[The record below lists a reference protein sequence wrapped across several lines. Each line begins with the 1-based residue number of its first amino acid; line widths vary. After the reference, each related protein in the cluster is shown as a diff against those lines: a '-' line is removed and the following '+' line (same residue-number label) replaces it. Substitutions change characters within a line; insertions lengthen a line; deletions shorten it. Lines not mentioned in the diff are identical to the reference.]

1 MDVKEL
7 LGVTLGSCTIE
18 RMVGRGGMGAV
29 FLAQQSRPARVV
41 AVKVL
46 IPASGY
52 DPDELR
58 VFLER
63 FRREADTVAKLEHK
77 NILPIYEYEEA
88 VVDEQQLAYLVMPY
102 IRGGTLRERIDEM
115 RRQGR
120 QFDLNTVSNYISQ
133 VADALSYAHSLG
145 VVHRDIKPGNLL
157 FHSDGRLLLSD
168 FGIVRLSAMP
178 SLTTAGSFLGTAEY
192 ASPEQVSGKVIDAR
206 SDNYSLGIILFEL
219 LTGSVPFTGPNPF
232 AVMSRHLN
240 DPVPSVRAL
249 RPDLSPSIDFVVRKA
264 LAKNPQDRY
273 QSVNE
278 MAADFQAAIA
288 PVQAQSARL
297 RLNGDANN
305 DDLTMANP
313 AWQPPL
319 RVGGTMPAQQAVRT
333 YPPTV
338 AATPPSTSDEVSW
351 RQPPGYA
358 GQPFIASPG
367 NVVAAPPGEDQSPPV
382 NARGGGGFAGAWD
395 GIDAMAGNGH
405 YSPPTSPQA
414 STMAAEPDAS
424 IPAYR
429 QGRRLYYY
437 GVGLIA
443 LLLQFFVLSLLYAP
457 HETGTASSALTV
469 LLGLGIDML
478 ALAAIIF
485 TGVTRNRPTRK
496 FFYRSLV
503 VTILAP
509 LLSGFFISFGMPE
522 GSTGIH
528 VPLVSYLILLLSNI
542 YTIRQLGF
550 VDASKEQ
557 IEVASVLW
565 RPAIVGA
572 LTGLLPLTMILIF
585 TLVTPMTLPADTSF
599 LTRMFAVLFL
609 ALIGAPTPG
618 AMMAIWLSQKMTYPW
633 LLRSSAI
640 AGMLMFLGAFLLIAL
655 WGLVSTNHT
664 LFYYHFSQPGLAA
677 LIVAGLLALI
687 GILRGMLDAKVY
699 FWLSRR
705 RKP

>member
-58 VFLER
+58 IFLER

-264 LAKNPQDRY
+264 L
-273 QSVNE
+273 
-278 MAADFQAAIA
+278 
-288 PVQAQSARL
+288 
-297 RLNGDANN
+297 
-305 DDLTMANP
+305 
-313 AWQPPL
+313 
-319 RVGGTMPAQQAVRT
+319 
-333 YPPTV
+333 
-338 AATPPSTSDEVSW
+338 
-351 RQPPGYA
+351 
-358 GQPFIASPG
+358 
-367 NVVAAPPGEDQSPPV
+367 
-382 NARGGGGFAGAWD
+382 
-395 GIDAMAGNGH
+395 
-405 YSPPTSPQA
+405 
-414 STMAAEPDAS
+414 
-424 IPAYR
+424 
-429 QGRRLYYY
+429 
-437 GVGLIA
+437 
-443 LLLQFFVLSLLYAP
+443 
-457 HETGTASSALTV
+457 
-469 LLGLGIDML
+469 
-478 ALAAIIF
+478 
-485 TGVTRNRPTRK
+485 
-496 FFYRSLV
+496 
-503 VTILAP
+503 
-509 LLSGFFISFGMPE
+509 
-522 GSTGIH
+522 
-528 VPLVSYLILLLSNI
+528 
-542 YTIRQLGF
+542 
-550 VDASKEQ
+550 
-557 IEVASVLW
+557 
-565 RPAIVGA
+565 
-572 LTGLLPLTMILIF
+572 
-585 TLVTPMTLPADTSF
+585 
-599 LTRMFAVLFL
+599 
-609 ALIGAPTPG
+609 
-618 AMMAIWLSQKMTYPW
+618 
-633 LLRSSAI
+633 
-640 AGMLMFLGAFLLIAL
+640 
-655 WGLVSTNHT
+655 
-664 LFYYHFSQPGLAA
+664 
-677 LIVAGLLALI
+677 
-687 GILRGMLDAKVY
+687 
-699 FWLSRR
+699 
-705 RKP
+705 